1 MAPWFPPP
9 RGSIPALDGNV
20 TRMGLQDK
28 ITGRAKQAAGDLLGN
43 EGVRRQGLEEERKGE
58 EKEALERQKQRVEG
72 ELEALDQR
80 QQRVENLEKSTDATA
95 LERDHTRAELENE
108 ARDLGVNPTGK
119 DKGELAEEIKNRR

>member
-1 MAPWFPPP
+1 
-9 RGSIPALDGNV
+9 
-20 TRMGLQDK
+20 MGLQDK

-80 QQRVENLEKSTDATA
+80 QARVENLEQSTDAA
-95 LERDHTRAELENE
+95 SLERDHTRAELENE
-108 ARDLGVNPTGK
+108 ARDLGVNPSGK